1 MSSQDSTPPARVPDT
16 PGAPRRSAR
25 IRNRE
30 NMGNVQRRL
39 SFSDVPQ
46 GVQPVAAPA
55 PVDDAPVAQPAPLA
69 QAAPVDDANIPAP
82 PPPPLL
88 HRSHACTYQCEGCG
102 EPTSNDCHTC
112 SECPCPP
119 NCGNPGGHRGQQN

>member
-1 MSSQDSTPPARVPDT
+1 
-16 PGAPRRSAR
+16 
-25 IRNRE
+25 
-30 NMGNVQRRL
+30 
-39 SFSDVPQ
+39 
-46 GVQPVAAPA
+46 
-55 PVDDAPVAQPAPLA
+55 VDDAPVAQPAPLA